1 MVPSSIQKVSSVAVL
16 FMLFNSSMTGDN
28 NGAGTAYPSRTPEFI
43 PGFANNSDF
52 NKKKVN
58 YGPL

>member
-1 MVPSSIQKVSSVAVL
+1 
-16 FMLFNSSMTGDN
+16 MTGDN
-28 NGAGTAYPSRTPEFI
+28 NGAGTAYPART
-43 PGFANNSDF
+43 PGFAYKSDF

>member
-1 MVPSSIQKVSSVAVL
+1 METSNIQKVSAVAVL
-16 FMLFNSSMTGDN
+16 FMLFSSSMTGDN
-28 NGAGTAYPSRTPEFI
+28 NGAGTAYPART
-43 PGFANNSDF
+43 PGFAYKSDF

>member
-1 MVPSSIQKVSSVAVL
+1 MATSNIQKVSSVAVL
-16 FMLFNSSMTGDN
+16 FMLFSSSMTGDN
-28 NGAGTAYPSRTPEFI
+28 NGAGTAYPART
-43 PGFANNSDF
+43 PGFAYKSDF